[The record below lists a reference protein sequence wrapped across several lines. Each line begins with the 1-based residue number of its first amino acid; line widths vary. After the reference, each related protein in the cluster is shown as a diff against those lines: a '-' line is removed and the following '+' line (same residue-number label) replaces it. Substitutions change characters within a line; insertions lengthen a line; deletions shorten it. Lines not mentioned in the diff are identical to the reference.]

1 MVTVHGISPAMPGIG
16 YRTELQRTE
25 REIAELSVADL
36 FAVPIN
42 PERLTRYVYLLY
54 QRASIA
60 GDLTQLSA
68 VARAIER
75 AVPLVTHPGDLD
87 LLKANVAFKLHRL
100 ADVEAALLAIP
111 TVGNCIEGRLL
122 RADLDFQY
130 GRYREAETGYISAI
144 EAERSWSGLA
154 RLAYYRGKM
163 GDLEG
168 ADELYREAE
177 DELTAKQMRSYA
189 WLEVQRGFLAFSRG
203 AYPDARSHYN
213 TAEAAYPGYW
223 LVDEYQAELLGAEGR
238 HAEAIELF
246 QRLVAANDRP
256 DLQQAIAELYDI
268 SKQPEAARCWQR
280 RALAGYLQSVQ
291 RGEVHYYHHLTDYY
305 VDVAKDGAAA
315 VTWAR
320 ADLQLRENYATQSAL
335 AWAHYRN
342 AQFDE
347 ARGWID
353 RALASGVVDAHLLL
367 RAATIYAKDGGRD
380 FKERAKKLNPFVE
393 SFHVHH

>member
-1 MVTVHGISPAMPGIG
+1 MAG
-16 YRTELQRTE
+16 YRTELQRIE
-25 REIAELSVADL
+25 RDIAELSIADL
-36 FAVPIN
+36 FAVPMN

-54 QRASIA
+54 QRASIS
-60 GDLTQLSA
+60 GDLSKLSV

-75 AVPLVTHPGDLD
+75 AVPLLTHPGDLY

-111 TVGNCIEGRLL
+111 TAGHCMEARLL

-130 GRYREAETGYISAI
+130 GRYREAETGYIAAI

-154 RLAYYRGKM
+154 RLAYFRGKM

-168 ADELYREAE
+168 ADRLYREAE
-177 DELTAKQMRSYA
+177 DELTAKEMRSYA

-203 AYPDARSHYN
+203 AYPDARSHYQI
-213 TAEAAYPGYW
+213 AEAAYPGYW

-246 QRLVAANDRP
+246 QRLTAANDRP
-256 DLQQAIAELYDI
+256 DLLQAIAELCEI
-268 SKQPEAARCWQR
+268 SEQVDAARHWQG

-305 VDVAKDGAAA
+305 ADVAKDGAAA

-320 ADLQLRENYATQSAL
+320 ADLQLRENFATQSAL
-335 AWAHYRN
+335 AWALYRN
-342 AQFDE
+342 AEFAE
-347 ARGWID
+347 ARSWID
-353 RALASGVVDAHLLL
+353 RALASGVLDAHLML
-367 RAATIYAKDGGRD
+367 RTAKIYAGAGGRN
-380 FKERAKKLNPFVE
+380 FPERAKKLNPFVE
-393 SFHVHH
+393 SFHLHH

>member
-1 MVTVHGISPAMPGIG
+1 MAG
-16 YRTELQRTE
+16 YRTELQRIE
-25 REIAELSVADL
+25 RDIAELSIADL
-36 FAVPIN
+36 FAVPMK

-54 QRASIA
+54 QRASIS
-60 GDLTQLSA
+60 GDLSKLSV

-75 AVPLVTHPGDLD
+75 AVPLLMHPGDLY

-111 TVGNCIEGRLL
+111 TAGHCMEARLL

-130 GRYREAETGYISAI
+130 GRYREAETGYIAAI

-154 RLAYYRGKM
+154 RLAYFFGKT

-168 ADELYREAE
+168 ADRLYREAE
-177 DELTAKQMRSYA
+177 DELTAKEMRSYA

-203 AYPDARSHYN
+203 AYPDARSHYQI
-213 TAEAAYPGYW
+213 AEAAYPGYW

-246 QRLVAANDRP
+246 QRLTAANDRP
-256 DLQQAIAELYDI
+256 DLLQAIAELCEI
-268 SKQPEAARCWQR
+268 SEQVDAARHWQG

-305 VDVAKDGAAA
+305 ADVAKDGAAA

-320 ADLQLRENYATQSAL
+320 ADLQLRENFATQSAL
-335 AWAHYRN
+335 AWALYRN
-342 AQFDE
+342 AEFTE
-347 ARGWID
+347 ARSWID

-367 RAATIYAKDGGRD
+367 RAAKIYAGAGGRD
-380 FKERAKKLNPFVE
+380 FLERAKKLNPFVE
-393 SFHVHH
+393 SFHLHH